1 MMRATLHIMMSTSS
15 AAFTYATVVALALLG
30 SSQAFTPSSHPLQ
43 LLTPSKSSSS
53 VLYSHHNRREF
64 ISNAAVI
71 IGGGCSLSVPQSA
84 FAADIDTEDFLKTG
98 MVAMPMG
105 VSGQAGKAKP
115 RTGVVL
121 REGSEPSRDERS
133 GNVLAEI
140 LVGKASDPT
149 PVLATFSSPW

>member
-1 MMRATLHIMMSTSS
+1 MMSTS

-30 SSQAFTPSSHPLQ
+30 SSHAFTPSSPPLQ
-43 LLTPSKSSSS
+43 LLPKSSSS

-71 IGGGCSLSVPQSA
+71 IGGGCSLSSVPLSA

-98 MVAMPMG
+98 MVSMPMG

-115 RTGVVL
+115 RTGVVI
-121 REGSEPSRDERS
+121 REGSDPSRDDRT

-140 LVGKASDPT
+140 LVGKGSEPT

>member
-1 MMRATLHIMMSTSS
+1 L
-15 AAFTYATVVALALLG
+15 
-30 SSQAFTPSSHPLQ
+30 
-43 LLTPSKSSSS
+43 
-53 VLYSHHNRREF
+53 

-71 IGGGCSLSVPQSA
+71 IGSGCSLSVPQSA

-98 MVAMPMG
+98 MVSMPMG

-115 RTGVVL
+115 RTGVVI
-121 REGSEPSRDERS
+121 REGSDPSRDDRT

-140 LVGKASDPT
+140 LVGKGSEPT